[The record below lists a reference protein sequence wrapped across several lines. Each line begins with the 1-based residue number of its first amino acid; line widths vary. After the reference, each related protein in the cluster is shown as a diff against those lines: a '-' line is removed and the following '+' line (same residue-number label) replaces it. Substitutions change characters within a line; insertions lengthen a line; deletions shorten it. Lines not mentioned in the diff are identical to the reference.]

1 MSEISQRIIAAM
13 RNADLSYGELSKITN
28 IPKSALQRY
37 ATGATEKI
45 PLDRIDA
52 IAKATNVTS
61 AFLLGWSF
69 QSNHLIKNVPSDK
82 TARIPVVGHVAA
94 GIPTEAVEDVV
105 DWEEIPSA
113 QACRGDYIGLKV
125 RGNSMEPRICEGDTV
140 IIRRQN
146 TIESGEIAV
155 VFVNG
160 DEATLKRVKFVDGGI
175 MLIAFNQA
183 VYEPHFYSNEQIE
196 ELPVV
201 IYGKVV
207 ELRGKF

>member
-1 MSEISQRIIAAM
+1 
-13 RNADLSYGELSKITN
+13 
-28 IPKSALQRY
+28 
-37 ATGATEKI
+37 
-45 PLDRIDA
+45 
-52 IAKATNVTS
+52 
-61 AFLLGWSF
+61 
-69 QSNHLIKNVPSDK
+69 
-82 TARIPVVGHVAA
+82 
-94 GIPTEAVEDVV
+94 
-105 DWEEIPSA
+105 
-113 QACRGDYIGLKV
+113 
-125 RGNSMEPRICEGDTV
+125 MEPRICEGDTV

-175 MLIAFNQA
+175 MLIAFNPA